1 MPASLQL
8 SLTDARRLAVSA
20 QRLEQRPSHAGPDEL
35 IQTIE
40 ALGCLQIDPLRALD
54 YTQHLVLWSRLG
66 AFDRAELARLLYDEK
81 RCFEYW
87 AHCASIVGTNDY
99 PLHATWMRAYA
110 REATRDMQWI
120 DANPDLHRHILGRLA
135 SDGPMSSDQFD
146 ATLIQQPWHS
156 SGWNHDRS
164 VGMML
169 TFLWLKGEIMVARRE
184 GRKRFWQLRDAQLPD
199 WTPRTPLSEAEAVRL
214 AVQRSL
220 AALGVA
226 TPKQITQYFTRNNYP
241 GLLQTLAALE
251 AEGLVQRASIWDGAM
266 ELAGDWYVHI
276 DSLDRL
282 EAIRRDPGR
291 GRTTLLSPFDNL
303 ICDRERTEQLFDF
316 RYRVEIYVPRA
327 KREFGYYVVP
337 ILHGERLIGRVDAK
351 LERKTMRLTVN
362 NVYAEDDAP
371 PAGAEVAAALEDLA
385 RFLEADAIDYLGE
398 RPRIWAD
405 ALQ

>member
-35 IQTIE
+35 VQTIE

-66 AFDRAELARLLYDEK
+66 AFDRAELARQLYDEK

-87 AHCASIVGTNDY
+87 AHCASIVCTSDY

-110 REATRDMQWI
+110 VEAARDMRWVA
-120 DANPDLHRHILGRLA
+120 ANPRLHQHVLARLA
-135 SDGPMSSDQFD
+135 SDGPLASDQFD
-146 ATLIQQPWHS
+146 ATLIQEPWHS
-156 SGWNHDRS
+156 TGWNNDRG

-169 TFLWLKGEIMVARRE
+169 TFLWLKGELMVARRE
-184 GRKRFWQLRDAQLPD
+184 GRKRFWHLSEAVLPA
-199 WTPRTPLSEAEAVRL
+199 WTPRSELNVAETVHAT
-214 AVQRSL
+214 AQRAL
-220 AALGVA
+220 RALGVA
-226 TPKQITQYFTRNNYP
+226 TPKQIVQHFTRNSYP
-241 GLLQTLAALE
+241 DLPATLAALE
-251 AEGLVQRASIWDGAM
+251 QAGRVAPVTIMDGSAA
-266 ELAGDWYVHI
+266 LPGDWYIHA
-276 DSLDRL
+276 DMLPRL
-282 EAIRRDPGR
+282 RALQAGAWR
-291 GRTTLLSPFDNL
+291 GQTTLLSPFDNL
-303 ICDRERTEQLFDF
+303 ICDRERTEQLFGF
-316 RYRVEIYVPRA
+316 RYRVEIYVPKA
-327 KREFGYYVVP
+327 KRAFGYYVVP

-385 RFLEADAIDYLGE
+385 RFLDADAIDYLGE